1 MEKDQKINNI
11 GNRNKDQKIK
21 CVVWDLDHTI
31 WEGILSEDKSIKL
44 NEVAKDTIIEL
55 DRRGILQSI
64 SSKNNS
70 DEAIEK
76 LRQLDLDKYF
86 IYPQIN
92 WDSKSKSIQ
101 KIVQLMNIGIDTIA
115 FIDDQEFEIDE
126 VRFYNP
132 EVLCIH
138 VNDLPHILKRE
149 EFIPKFIT
157 EDSKRR
163 REMYLD
169 DIKRKQEEEEF
180 SGTQYDFLK
189 TLNMEV
195 EIFPAALEDLKR
207 VEELTIRTNQLNSTG
222 YTYTYKELCNLI
234 EDDNYKLFVVNLADR
249 YGDYGRIGI
258 ILIEMN
264 DSDWFIKLFLL
275 SCRVM
280 TRGIGSIVLNYI
292 KRLAIMNEVKLYAE
306 FKQTNKNRMM
316 YTTLMFNG
324 FKECE
329 ESNDVYLVCEDLTTD
344 EVPDYIKI
352 KCNY

>member
-1 MEKDQKINNI
+1 MGKDQKVNNAINI
-11 GNRNKDQKIK
+11 KKDQKIK

-31 WEGILSEDKSIKL
+31 WEGILAEDKSVKL
-44 NEVAKDTIIEL
+44 DEMAKDTILEL

-64 SSKNNS
+64 ASKNNS
-70 DEAIEK
+70 NEAIEK
-76 LRQLDLDKYF
+76 LRQLGLEKYF

-101 KIVQLMNIGIDTIA
+101 KIAQLMNIGIDTIA

-132 EVLCIH
+132 EVLCIQ
-138 VNDLPHILKRE
+138 VKDLPHILKRK

-157 EDSKRR
+157 QDSQRR
-163 REMYLD
+163 REMYQD

-195 EIFPAALEDLKR
+195 KIFPAGLEDLRR

-222 YTYTYKELCNLI
+222 YTYTYEELCNLI
-234 EDDNYKLFVVNLADR
+234 EDENYKLLIVNLKDR

-258 ILIEMN
+258 ILIELH
-264 DSDWFIKLFLL
+264 DFDWCIKLFLL

-292 KRLAIMNEVKLYAE
+292 KHLAKRNNVKLCAE

-324 FKECE
+324 FSESEK
-329 ESNDVYLVCEDLTTD
+329 SNDVYLVCDDLTTE
-344 EVPDYIKI
+344 EVPDYINI